1 MDWGIAM
8 RAFAFTVAGLM
19 LAAGAAHAKDITVT
33 MKGTQFQPS
42 KIAAKRGDVLVLT
55 NDDTIDHD
63 AFVTTF
69 GYGVNPGNIKP
80 GETKKIALMKRGKF
94 EIQCVYHDTMTI
106 AVSVK

>member
-1 MDWGIAM
+1 MM
-8 RAFAFTVAGLM
+8 RAIAYALAGLI
-19 LAAGAAHAKDITVT
+19 LAAGAASAKDITIT
-33 MKGTQFQPS
+33 MKGMQFQPN
-42 KIAAKRGDVLVLT
+42 KIAAKHGDVLVLT
-55 NDDTIDHD
+55 NDDTVDHD

-80 GETKKIALMKRGKF
+80 GETKRIALMKRGRF

>member
-1 MDWGIAM
+1 M
-8 RAFAFTVAGLM
+8 RAIAYALAGLI
-19 LAAGAAHAKDITVT
+19 LASGTACAADITVT
-33 MKGTQFQPS
+33 MKGMQFQPG

-55 NDDTIDHD
+55 NDDTVDHD
-63 AFVTTF
+63 ALVTTF

-80 GETKKIALMKRGKF
+80 GETKRIALMKRGKF

>member
-1 MDWGIAM
+1 MRVIAY
-8 RAFAFTVAGLM
+8 AVAGLV
-19 LAAGAAHAKDITVT
+19 LAGGTASAADIAVT
-33 MKGTQFQPS
+33 MKGMQFQPS

-55 NDDTIDHD
+55 NDDTVDHD

-80 GETKKIALMKRGKF
+80 GETKKIALMKRGRF

-106 AVSVK
+106 AVAVK